1 MPSRSIR
8 RVQSTLIVLWPFI
21 QQRLDQTPVSR
32 AEGVKEEV
40 MSWQSYGTFSGP
52 AQVSLRQYKGSALRG
67 FLIGLITL
75 LLLIVFV
82 AATFL
87 LTALARQ
94 VVASSG
100 FFAQQQVAV
109 IVLIAGLVVAL
120 VVFIL
125 AIARMLTRVTAWQ
138 QRGALGQARAALLAL
153 GFSALVVLLPVVLA
167 IVLPQNPAP

>member
-1 MPSRSIR
+1 
-8 RVQSTLIVLWPFI
+8 
-21 QQRLDQTPVSR
+21 
-32 AEGVKEEV
+32 
-40 MSWQSYGTFSGP
+40 MSWQSFGTFSGP
-52 AQVSLRQYKGSALRG
+52 AQVPLPQYKGSALRG
-67 FLIGLITL
+67 FLIGLTPL

-94 VVASSG
+94 LVDSSG

-138 QRGALGQARAALLAL
+138 QGARWDRPALRSWL
-153 GFSALVVLLPVVLA
+153 
-167 IVLPQNPAP
+167 